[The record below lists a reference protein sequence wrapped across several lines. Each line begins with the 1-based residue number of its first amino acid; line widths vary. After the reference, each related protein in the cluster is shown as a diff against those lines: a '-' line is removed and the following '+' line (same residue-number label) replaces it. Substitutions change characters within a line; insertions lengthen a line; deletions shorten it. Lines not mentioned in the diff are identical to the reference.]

1 MQNVGGGGQIK
12 SIMVFS
18 DLANELKK
26 AGQSCFTTFFDIFS
40 NSRSRTKR
48 EITCKVKNWN
58 PGVFTSLLFVC
69 FSQITSRG
77 RVTDVPDNRS

>member
-1 MQNVGGGGQIK
+1 MQNLEGEIK

-26 AGQSCFTTFFDIFS
+26 AGQSCFTTLFGIFS

-58 PGVFTSLLFVC
+58 PGVLTSLLFVC
-69 FSQITSRG
+69 FSEITSQG
-77 RVTDVPDNRS
+77 QVTNAWD